1 MNNNFKLSNAT
12 AMEYTIANIAGLSNA
27 MRMQTPC
34 IDLANS
40 LSFANIAPSSYIT
53 ATLHDSLIPH
63 RPLLDIVPNVAGLEI
78 PFSLTKSILDTMPA
92 IAGLMG
98 SNYVSTIS
106 PSSFSL
112 TKSSLDTMPNIT
124 ELISS
129 ASVSTVLPSSFS
141 LTKSILDTMP
151 NFSGLANAFPPTPE
165 LCDFHSKHFKEYEA
179 IQERIQEFFEAADER
194 QRQLNELL
202 DNSALPLSQPLLPK
216 DFLTNPEGIERP
228 FQNPAFKK
236 FRHRSKKTAY
246 ELCRKSKQQ
255 KTKKFYNDL
264 AALPIAKLNKT
275 NVEFLILILGFFKTD
290 FYSVELQWLVNFL
303 FTALAIRWFYLNRHS
318 TSDK

>member
-40 LSFANIAPSSYIT
+40 LGFANIAPSSYIT

-63 RPLLDIVPNVAGLEI
+63 IPLLDIVPNVAGLEI
-78 PFSLTKSILDTMPA
+78 PFSLTKSI
-92 IAGLMG
+92 
-98 SNYVSTIS
+98 
-106 PSSFSL
+106 
-112 TKSSLDTMPNIT
+112 LDTMPNIT

-228 FQNPAFKK
+228 FQKPVFKK

>member
-1 MNNNFKLSNAT
+1 MNNNFKLPKAT
-12 AMEYTIANIAGLSNA
+12 AMEYTIANITGLSNA

-40 LSFANIAPSSYIT
+40 LSFANIAPSAYIT

-78 PFSLTKSILDTMPA
+78 PFSLTKSIVDTMPA

-112 TKSSLDTMPNIT
+112 TKSIVDTMPNIT

-129 ASVSTVLPSSFS
+129 AFVSTVLPSSFS
-141 LTKSILDTMP
+141 TTKSIVDTMP
-151 NFSGLANAFPPTPE
+151 NFSGLVNAFSPTPE
-165 LCDFHSKHFKEYEA
+165 LCDFHSKHFKEYET
-179 IQERIQEFFEAADER
+179 IQERIKEFFEAADER

-202 DNSALPLSQPLLPK
+202 ANSALPLSQPLLPE
-216 DFLTNPEGIERP
+216 DFLTAPEKTE
-228 FQNPAFKK
+228 NAFPKPI
-236 FRHRSKKTAY
+236 
-246 ELCRKSKQQ
+246 
-255 KTKKFYNDL
+255 TKKARYRSQQIAHDLCKKYKHQKAKAFYTEISS
-264 AALPIAKLNKT
+264 LPIAKLDKT
-275 NVEFLILILGFFKTD
+275 TVEFLLLILSFFKND
-290 FYSVELQWLVNFL
+290 FYSAELQWLVNFL
-303 FTALAIRWFYLNRHS
+303 FTALASRWIYLDRHS
-318 TSDK
+318 TSDE